1 MTGNY
6 GQDPTTS
13 AIFSTS
19 KPPGL
24 SDGVERCGAH
34 VCKVDYIGVTLTLM
48 PTTPT
53 ILDREIY
60 SEAEAARLLKVSQS
74 VLSYWLNGGERRG
87 KTYPPIIRPE
97 PRDGRPPVTWAEFV
111 EASLLHAYRREHLV
125 PMKELRTFIN
135 ILRKQFG
142 VPYPLADRRPY
153 VSGKQ
158 LVLDAQNEAGLDNEL
173 CLVWLVGGQTMLS
186 PASEAFYQRVRWDG
200 NIAAGWRPSEER
212 DSPVIVDPDQ
222 RFGRPSIRGISTEAI
237 WEHQDA
243 GESNDEIAE
252 AFGLQ
257 LSDVAWAL
265 AYELPNRAA

>member
-1 MTGNY
+1 MDRLCVRRGARA
-6 GQDPTTS
+6 GGPDC
-13 AIFSTS
+13 S
-19 KPPGL
+19 K
-24 SDGVERCGAH
+24 VQRCGAH
-34 VCKVDYIGVTLTLM
+34 VCKVDYIGVTLTPM

-60 SEAEAARLLKVSQS
+60 SEAEAARLLKVSQK
-74 VLSYWLNGGERRG
+74 VLGYWLDGEKRGG
-87 KTYPPIIRPE
+87 KVYPPIIRPE
-97 PRDGRPPVTWAEFV
+97 ARPGHPPVTWAEFV
-111 EASLLHAYRREHLV
+111 EAGLLWAYRREHLV
-125 PMKELRTFIN
+125 PMKELRTFIS
-135 ILRKQFG
+135 ILREQFG

-153 VSGKQ
+153 VSGQQ
-158 LVLDAQNEAGLDNEL
+158 LVLEAQNEAGLETGL
-173 CLVWLVGGQTMLS
+173 CLVWLVGEQTMLS

-200 NIAAGWRPSEER
+200 DTAGGWRPSEDR

-222 RFGRPSIRGISTEAI
+222 RFGRPSIKGISTEAI